1 MKNSNLLKI
10 GPKTISDDHPTYF
23 IADIGANHDGNLKR
37 AKDLIKLSAESGAD
51 AAKFQHFKA
60 ETIVSDEG
68 FKKLD
73 PKYLSHQS
81 SWKSQFLRYIRTPQ

>member
-1 MKNSNLLKI
+1 ML
-10 GPKTISDDHPTYF
+10 
-23 IADIGANHDGNLKR
+23 
-37 AKDLIKLSAESGAD
+37 EQD

-73 PKYLSHQS
+73 PKESISPILME
-81 SWKSQFLRYIRTPQ
+81 KIKFLRYIRTPHINLDWDNEL